1 VRVKPLKHKM
11 SKKFKFKLDGMEF
24 TLPMKYLKNKDWNGN
39 PIPAEINI
47 TQGAGSSLCKQYVK
61 KKFPNVV
68 VSVSSNSFSMG
79 NSVDVY
85 ISDEYGA
92 EVDKSI
98 IEDVKSFGSQFVYGK
113 FNGMIDMYESKE
125 SGAITESGT
134 KVTGNVKYLHV
145 SNRPKFCSLPDVVK
159 MLKDMMAGQY
169 CYGKVSLEKA
179 IENVKGYGATEANIN
194 KALALI

>member
-1 VRVKPLKHKM
+1 M

-92 EVDKSI
+92 EVDSNI
-98 IEDVKSFGSQFVYGK
+98 IDDVKYFGSQFVYGK

-134 KVTGNVKYLHV
+134 KVTGNVKYLQV

>member
-11 SKKFKFKLDGMEF
+11 SKKFKFKLNGMEF

-85 ISDEYGA
+85 ISDEFGA
-92 EVDKSI
+92 EVDSHI

-169 CYGKVSLEKA
+169 CYGKVTLEKA
-179 IENVKGYGATEANIN
+179 IENVKGYGATEGNIN
-194 KALALI
+194 KALKLI

>member
-11 SKKFKFKLDGMEF
+11 SKKFKFKLNGMEF

-85 ISDEYGA
+85 ISDELGA
-92 EVDKSI
+92 EVDSHI

-169 CYGKVSLEKA
+169 CYGKVTLEKA
-179 IENVKGYGATEANIN
+179 IENVKGYGATEGNIN
-194 KALALI
+194 KALKLI

>member
-11 SKKFKFKLDGMEF
+11 SKKFKFKLNGMEF

-85 ISDEYGA
+85 ISDEFGA
-92 EVDKSI
+92 EVDSNI
-98 IEDVKSFGSQFVYGK
+98 VEDVKSFGSQFVYGK

-179 IENVKGYGATEANIN
+179 IENVKGYGATEGNIN
-194 KALALI
+194 KALKLI

>member
-85 ISDEYGA
+85 ISDEFGA
-92 EVDKSI
+92 EVDSNI

-169 CYGKVSLEKA
+169 CYGKVTLEKA
-179 IENVKGYGATEANIN
+179 IENVKGYGATEGNIN
-194 KALALI
+194 KALKLI

>member
-1 VRVKPLKHKM
+1 M
-11 SKKFKFKLDGMEF
+11 SKKFKFKLNGMEF

-85 ISDEYGA
+85 ISDELGA
-92 EVDKSI
+92 EVDSNI

-179 IENVKGYGATEANIN
+179 IENVKGYGATEGNIN
-194 KALALI
+194 KALKLI

>member
-11 SKKFKFKLDGMEF
+11 SKKFKFKLNGMEF

-85 ISDEYGA
+85 ISDEFGA